1 MTDQP
6 TNAAIEAATALGENM
21 QKLGAQWQRLFQLY
35 MQQLGDTEKVP
46 FDPTSVGQ
54 AFMRM
59 STQMLTNP
67 QRLAEAQTALWRQYA
82 TLWQNAIQGD
92 AAEPVAAPEKGDRR
106 FKDAEW
112 NENQVFDLLKQS
124 YLITSRWLQKTVGEV
139 DGLDDATRHK
149 VDFYTRQFVDA
160 MSPTNFFHTNPEV
173 IRTTLETQGAN
184 LVSGL
189 DNLIDDLESGKGIRQ
204 TDFDAFEVGKNL
216 ASTPGKVVFQ
226 NRLFQLIQ
234 YAPTTQETRELPLL
248 ICPPWINKYYILDL
262 KPENSF
268 VAWAVA
274 QGFTVFMISWVNPDQ
289 SYAETSFEDYMNEG
303 LVAAMEATLKAT
315 GQSKLNVIGYCVGG
329 TLLATTL
336 SVLAAKG
343 DDRVNAAT
351 FFTSLVDFEEAG
363 DLSVFIDE
371 EQLKLLD
378 EDMGESGVLNGRRIA
393 SAFNMMRA
401 NDLIWCFV
409 VNNYLLG
416 KDPIPF
422 DLLFWNADGTNMPH
436 AMHAYYLRNMYLK
449 NLLAKPGALEMNG
462 VPVDLRKIEVPT
474 YILSTKEDHIA
485 PWTSCY
491 RLPQL
496 IGGAKRFVLAQSGH
510 VAGVVSAP
518 GKTKYGHW
526 TNSTLPKDPQAW
538 LASATEVKGSW
549 WPDWAAWLAKRSG
562 KEVPARDPSKGPLKP
577 IEDAPGSYVKNAIDD

>member
-6 TNAAIEAATALGENM
+6 TDAAIEAATALGENM

-274 QGFTVFMISWVNPDQ
+274 QGFTVFMVSWVNPDQ

>member
-6 TNAAIEAATALGENM
+6 TDAAIEAATALGENM

-204 TDFDAFEVGKNL
+204 TDFDSFEVGKNL

-274 QGFTVFMISWVNPDQ
+274 QGFTVFMVSWVNPDQ